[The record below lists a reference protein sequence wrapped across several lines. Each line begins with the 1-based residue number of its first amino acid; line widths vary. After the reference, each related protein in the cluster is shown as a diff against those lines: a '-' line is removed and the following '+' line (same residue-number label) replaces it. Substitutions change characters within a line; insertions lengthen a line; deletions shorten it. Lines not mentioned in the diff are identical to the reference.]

1 MPQGSSTSVKV
12 FYPSFKIEELLL
24 LLKERIGGLQGSLPL
39 KKAMLFGSWST
50 GRKTAFSDIDLLVIY
65 EGQLRND
72 AYQTVWR
79 CLNLRGLEL
88 HVYSEDEAEKMGHT
102 LESMTK
108 DGILLFPTEET
119 RSIISPR

>member
-12 FYPSFKIEELLL
+12 FYPSFKIEELLS
-24 LLKERIGGLQGSLPL
+24 LLKERIKALQASLPL

-50 GRKTAFSDIDLLVIY
+50 GRETAFSDIDLLVIY
-65 EGQLRND
+65 EGQVRDD
-72 AYQTVWR
+72 AYKMVWR

-88 HVYSEDEAEKMGHT
+88 HVYSEDEAEKLLPT

-119 RSIISPR
+119 RSTISPR